1 MSLPKAK
8 IIINTDGSS
17 RIEGLEK
24 TEDCYKLSELGK
36 LVGKVTEDK
45 PKDHTPVFQAVHTK
59 GA

>member
-1 MSLPKAK
+1 MSLPKSK

-36 LVGKVTEDK
+36 LVGKVVEDK
-45 PKDHTPVFQAVHTK
+45 PKDHTPVYQTVQTK